1 MKKLALSAGFL
12 LLALAI
18 HGAPATLTN
27 KDVLALIKA
36 GLPTSTI
43 VAQIETSRTNF
54 DTAVGQLVNLSK
66 AGVNARVLEAMIRAN
81 SGARLRTGRQ
91 ERLDWREVQC
101 HDETSVRRYLDAYP
115 HGQYEQSAQN
125 CLAAIAA
132 EHIAERLDWREVQC
146 DTEAS
151 VRSFLDARPGG
162 RYEQQAKD
170 CLTAIAARRQT
181 ETKQPGEVFRD
192 CPQCPELVVLPAGTF
207 KMGSPASE
215 AERYINEGPR
225 YWVTIA
231 KPLVVGKYEVTFAE
245 WDACWRAGNCSH
257 SPRDQGWGR
266 DNHPVINVS
275 WRDVQQYLAWLS
287 RKTDKPYRLLSESE
301 WEYAARAGTTTP
313 FHFGDTISTDQA
325 NYNGNHTYGSGRKG
339 IYRERTV
346 AVGSFPANNFGLHDM
361 HGNVREWVEDCW
373 SGSYSAAP
381 SDGSAWT
388 RSGRAWTRSGDCE
401 RRTLR
406 GGSWEDV
413 PKRLRS
419 AVHFW
424 NPVEDRSREV
434 GFRVARALIP

>member
-1 MKKLALSAGFL
+1 MKKLALTAGCL
-12 LLALAI
+12 LLVLALAI
-18 HGAPATLTN
+18 HGAPAVLTN
-27 KDVLALIKA
+27 KDVLDLIKA

-43 VAQIETSRTNF
+43 VAQIETSRTSF

-91 ERLDWREVQC
+91 ERLDWRKVQC
-101 HDETSVRRYLDAYP
+101 HNEISVRRYLDVYP
-115 HGQYEQSAQN
+115 HGQYEQAAQN

-151 VRSFLDARPGG
+151 VRSFLDVRPGG

-192 CPQCPELVVLPAGTF
+192 CPQCPELVVLPAGAF

-215 AERYINEGPR
+215 AERYIEEGPR
-225 YWVTIA
+225 HWVTIA

-245 WDACWRAGNCSH
+245 WDACWRAGDCAHN
-257 SPRDQGWGR
+257 PDDRGGGR

-301 WEYAARAGTTTP
+301 WEYAARAGTTGP

-325 NYNGNHTYGSGRKG
+325 NYNGNHIYGSGRKG

-361 HGNVREWVEDCW
+361 HGNVGEWVEDCW
-373 SGSYSAAP
+373 HGSYSAAP

-388 RSGRAWTRSGDCE
+388 RSGDCE
-401 RRTLR
+401 RTLR

-413 PKRLRS
+413 PKHLRS
-419 AVHFW
+419 AIRF
-424 NPVEDRSREV
+424 PDPAEGRSRKV